1 MQISK
6 NYKKIILIVA
16 TISLAGITFGI
27 TMPLSTLTLKSWG
40 VSSTMIGL
48 NSAMP
53 ALSAVLLT
61 PFLPKIMNHWGQRN
75 IIRFCLVLVAICCIC
90 LPLFP
95 DLFSWFILR
104 FLLGAGATGIWVL
117 SEVWINAYADDD
129 IEEKSLALMQ
139 PCCLLG
145 LLLGF

>member
-1 MQISK
+1 MNISQ

-16 TISLAGITFGI
+16 TISLAGVTFGI

-61 PFLPKIMNHWGQRN
+61 PFLP
-75 IIRFCLVLVAICCIC
+75 
-90 LPLFP
+90 
-95 DLFSWFILR
+95 
-104 FLLGAGATGIWVL
+104 
-117 SEVWINAYADDD
+117 
-129 IEEKSLALMQ
+129 
-139 PCCLLG
+139 
-145 LLLGF
+145 